1 MICELI
7 KHNVYNWH
15 SLGSIL
21 KIPPD
26 KLRYIEAQH
35 QNSPPSKKVSE
46 VICMWVQCDNEPSW
60 EKLGLALQSIPEHKD
75 IGDKILQTYCP
86 HLIPRTSPV
95 CLVPRDGGRCLTIWY
110 LDKQMNM

>member
-21 KIPPD
+21 KIPSH
-26 KLRYIEAQH
+26 KLRYIEARH
-35 QNSPPSKKVSE
+35 QNSPLSMKVSE

-60 EKLGLALQSIPEHKD
+60 EKLGLALLGIPDHKD

-86 HLIPRTSPV
+86 HLITPTPPV
-95 CLVPRDGGRCLTIWY
+95 HLVPRGGGKYLTVCN
-110 LDKQMNM
+110 LDKWINL